1 MKVMVLAAG
10 QGKRLMPL
18 TRTIPKPLLE
28 IDGKSLIERHI
39 ERLVSSGFP
48 EIVINLYH
56 LGEQIETRLG
66 DGRNLGAEITYVKES
81 GLLETGGGITNA
93 LEYLG
98 DDNFIVVSSDVYSD
112 YDFRNLPDSL
122 EPGLLGHLVMVDNPV
137 HHPEGDFAISQ
148 HGRLAHDGNR
158 LNWSGIGILSTRLF
172 SGLQVARFP
181 LRKLL
186 DNAVDRGLL
195 TGEYFSGFWLNV
207 DTPERYEWLQSLR
220 G

>member
-1 MKVMVLAAG
+1 MKVMILAAG

-18 TRTIPKPLLE
+18 TRTLPKPLLQ
-28 IDGKSLIERHI
+28 IDGKSLIERHV
-39 ERLVSSGFP
+39 ERLVSGGFHQ
-48 EIVINLYH
+48 IVINLFH
-56 LGEQIETRLG
+56 LGDQIETRLG

-98 DDNFIVVSSDVYSD
+98 GDNFVVVSSDVYSD
-112 YDFRNLPDSL
+112 YEFKNLPGSL
-122 EPGLLGHLVMVDNPV
+122 DPGLLGHLVMVDNPV
-137 HHPEGDFAISQ
+137 HHPQGDFAINH

-172 SGLQVARFP
+172 SGLEVARFP

-186 DNAVDRGLL
+186 DSAVDQGLL
-195 TGEYFSGFWLNV
+195 TGDHFPGFWLNV
-207 DTPERYEWLQSLR
+207 DTIERYEWLQSVR

>member
-1 MKVMVLAAG
+1 
-10 QGKRLMPL
+10 
-18 TRTIPKPLLE
+18 
-28 IDGKSLIERHI
+28 
-39 ERLVSSGFP
+39 
-48 EIVINLYH
+48 
-56 LGEQIETRLG
+56 
-66 DGRNLGAEITYVKES
+66 
-81 GLLETGGGITNA
+81 
-93 LEYLG
+93 
-98 DDNFIVVSSDVYSD
+98 
-112 YDFRNLPDSL
+112 
-122 EPGLLGHLVMVDNPV
+122 MVDNPV
-137 HHPEGDFAISQ
+137 HHPEGDFAIGQ

-172 SGLQVARFP
+172 SGLEVTRFP